1 MKTFVDAAIN
11 PGNSGG
17 PLLDSDGRLIGMNTA
32 IYSVSGSSAGIGFA
46 IPVDTLVYEVNTLI
60 RDGKITRPA
69 IGVRYLDGGQAQLLG
84 IPSGIL
90 ILEVPTT
97 SSAYKAG
104 LRGTTRD
111 SRTGAVQIGD
121 VIIGL
126 NEDNIATEKDLF
138 MVMEKYK
145 VGDTVRLKILRF
157 PSVDALYDLA
167 ATTSDE
173 LDTDGNIDFDS
184 LLSTP
189 SKPIQSDGNANRVQV
204 LSVPLTLSSRDS
216 VSFNKASSNK

>member
-1 MKTFVDAAIN
+1 MTFTDAAIN

-17 PLLDSDGRLIGMNTA
+17 PLLDSEGRLIGMNTA

-69 IGVRYLDGGQAQLLG
+69 IGVRYLDGSQAQLLG

-90 ILEVPTT
+90 ILEVPP
-97 SSAYKAG
+97 SSDAYKAG

-126 NEDNIATEKDLF
+126 NDDNIATEKDLF
-138 MVMEKYK
+138 TVMEKHTI
-145 VGDTVRLKILRF
+145 GETVRLKILRF

-167 ATTSDE
+167 AASSGIDIKNSDTE
-173 LDTDGNIDFDS
+173 NSALDYDS
-184 LLSTP
+184 IVS
-189 SKPIQSDGNANRVQV
+189 SQSSSSNRVQV
-204 LSVPLTLSSRDS
+204 LSVPLKLSSRDS
-216 VSFNKASSNK
+216 VALASQQKSLRQ